1 MHKVSLLAVVVVLY
15 PASNVRAQSPENA
28 GAHYSFEFVVPPGAP
43 TNSPIYALGINDD
56 ASVVGYY
63 PTQNNCYE
71 PGDLCEVGYLKDG
84 TGYHNIYFGSAGYT
98 FVWGINDSGTIVG
111 TCCGIHSAH
120 APGFEYDPQSGSF
133 DLVLAPGSQATFLT
147 SINSLG
153 VIGGYS
159 EVPGTTT
166 TGFLLQNGTFTQ
178 SAYPGA
184 SATYVYGVN
193 SSGQVVGNAVI
204 GVVSQAFL
212 YQNGTFQPIS
222 YPGAASTSANGI
234 NDGSDIVGA
243 YTLPGSTVIYGFI
256 YHGGVYSP
264 FDQPNCN
271 GSIPQGV
278 NNHGAIVGETC
289 NGAFVA
295 IPKSN

>member
-1 MHKVSLLAVVVVLY
+1 
-15 PASNVRAQSPENA
+15 
-28 GAHYSFEFVVPPGAP
+28 
-43 TNSPIYALGINDD
+43 
-56 ASVVGYY
+56 
-63 PTQNNCYE
+63 
-71 PGDLCEVGYLKDG
+71 
-84 TGYHNIYFGSAGYT
+84 
-98 FVWGINDSGTIVG
+98 
-111 TCCGIHSAH
+111 
-120 APGFEYDPQSGSF
+120 
-133 DLVLAPGSQATFLT
+133 
-147 SINSLG
+147 
-153 VIGGYS
+153 
-159 EVPGTTT
+159 
-166 TGFLLQNGTFTQ
+166 
-178 SAYPGA
+178 
-184 SATYVYGVN
+184 
-193 SSGQVVGNAVI
+193 VI